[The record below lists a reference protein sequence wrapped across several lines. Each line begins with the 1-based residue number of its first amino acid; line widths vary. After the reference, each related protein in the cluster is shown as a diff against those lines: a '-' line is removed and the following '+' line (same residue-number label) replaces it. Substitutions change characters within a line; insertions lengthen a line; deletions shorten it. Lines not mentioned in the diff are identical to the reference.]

1 MLEIRIRLKIL
12 EIMNLALEKNNES
25 KNTVFINFMGHC
37 SNFCISI
44 HYDGW
49 KNNKEPD
56 YRKNIYFN
64 DLLIKEKLKELDEII
79 EVLKNL
85 RS

>member
-1 MLEIRIRLKIL
+1 MLDIRIRLKIL
-12 EIMNLALEKNNES
+12 EIINLSLEKNNEE
-25 KNTVFINFMGHC
+25 KNTIFFNFM
-37 SNFCISI
+37 
-44 HYDGW
+44 GW

-56 YRKNIYFN
+56 YRKNLYFT

-85 RS
+85 K

>member
-1 MLEIRIRLKIL
+1 MLDIRIRLKIL
-12 EIMNLALEKNNES
+12 EIINLSLEKNNEE
-25 KNTVFINFMGHC
+25 KNTIFFNFMGHC
-37 SNFCISI
+37 SSFCISI

-56 YRKNIYFN
+56 YRKNLYFT
-64 DLLIKEKLKELDEII
+64 DLLIKEKLKELDEIM

-85 RS
+85 K

>member
-1 MLEIRIRLKIL
+1 
-12 EIMNLALEKNNES
+12 
-25 KNTVFINFMGHC
+25 MGHC
-37 SNFCISI
+37 SSFCISI

-56 YRKNIYFN
+56 YRKNLYFT

-85 RS
+85 K